1 MSRLS
6 SKRRKLKRLLPRPS
20 GRLLMLDGFRRR
32 RSCSGSSMDMGKDLA
47 HGWATSTSGS
57 PTSIG
62 ATAREAARRGHASS
76 AVEST
81 GHGTAPTKVTGG
93 WRDATTRVRASTLCS
108 RPSGYFLTI
117 SEDVTGYF
125 LLGLVASSSR
135 GYFLK
140 IPEDVSSSWS
150 PPLVAR
156 KGCQGRRVW
165 TTIAPSCETPI
176 RGWTRP
182 LPVGKDPRPSRM
194 RRLDRTGVELALE
207 ES

>member
-32 RSCSGSSMDMGKDLA
+32 RSCSGSSMAMGRDLA

-108 RPSGYFLTI
+108 RPSGYFL
-117 SEDVTGYF
+117 
-125 LLGLVASSSR
+125 
-135 GYFLK
+135 K
-140 IPEDVSSSWS
+140 IPEDVSSSRS

-156 KGCQGRRVW
+156 KGCQGLRVW

-182 LPVGKDPRPSRM
+182 HPFGKDPRPSRM

-207 ES
+207 EPSQQQQQQKCQEQTVLRLQIQRR

>member
-32 RSCSGSSMDMGKDLA
+32 RSCSESSMAKGKDLA

-57 PTSIG
+57 PTSTR

-76 AVEST
+76 AVAST

-108 RPSGYFLTI
+108 RPSGYFL
-117 SEDVTGYF
+117 
-125 LLGLVASSSR
+125 
-135 GYFLK
+135 K
-140 IPEDVSSSWS
+140 IPEDVSSSRS

-156 KGCQGRRVW
+156 KGCQGLRVW

-207 ES
+207 EPSQQQQQQRCQEQTVLWLQVQRR